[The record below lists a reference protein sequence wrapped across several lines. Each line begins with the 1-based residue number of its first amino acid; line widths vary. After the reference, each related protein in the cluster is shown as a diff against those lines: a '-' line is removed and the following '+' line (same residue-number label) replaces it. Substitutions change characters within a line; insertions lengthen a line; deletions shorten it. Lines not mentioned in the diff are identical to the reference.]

1 MMGPRGKGILPEKK
15 RFLYFLETGA
25 QPLAPDG
32 PLWHASLPSSRRFAP
47 GDPPPAGGAAVTVG
61 GYFQAVRA
69 FLEGEGA
76 GALGRL
82 IDAEA
87 CRGPGPLEFRL
98 HLAKHGAFYHPCRV
112 AVAGR
117 ELVVN
122 VAVSTEGR
130 ALLERE
136 VAVLDRLARMGP
148 PCFVPEVYAR
158 GELPLKSGAT
168 ARMFLAPWFSG
179 YHEFHLTRRGGRQ
192 GMVVWDPEAGDRLLA
207 PARQTALYRRAAFI
221 LTRYY
226 DPATAAGIAAWHH
239 AAGDFVVRLD
249 SAGGLDARL
258 VSAREYRPL
267 FRRAN
272 LCGPKEVLEGLL
284 VFLVNLTLRMR
295 LDRLDGTGE
304 LAWAGE
310 AAVAGALAGFR
321 DALAE
326 KPPLPDLPAP
336 LELLFRHYLLA
347 CGREELREIGAA
359 VVAAAFRPGS
369 AEQGLAAAFLDEH
382 ADRLAAAVARL
393 APAAGG
399 EPGMEE

>member
-1 MMGPRGKGILPEKK
+1 MNGRRGKGILPGNR
-15 RFLYFLETGA
+15 RFLYFLETGG
-25 QPLAPDG
+25 QPLAPG
-32 PLWHASLPSSRRFAP
+32 GRLWSQLLPSSRRFAP
-47 GDPPPAGGAAVTVG
+47 GDPPPAGGAAVTIG
-61 GYFQAVRA
+61 DYFEAVRA

-76 GALGRL
+76 AAIGRL
-82 IDAEA
+82 IAAGAREV
-87 CRGPGPLEFRL
+87 PGPLEFRL

-117 ELVVN
+117 DFVLN
-122 VAVSTEGR
+122 VAVSAEGR

-136 VAVLDRLARMGP
+136 VEVLDRLVRMGP

-158 GELPLKSGAT
+158 GEAPLKSGET

-192 GMVVWDPEAGDRLLA
+192 GLVVWDPERGARLLA
-207 PARQTALYRRAAFI
+207 PARQAALYRQAAFI

-239 AAGDFVVRLD
+239 AAGDFVVRL
-249 SAGGLDARL
+249 SGGLDVRL

-267 FRRAN
+267 FRRE
-272 LCGPKEVLEGLL
+272 GPLGLKAALEGLL

-295 LDRLDGTGE
+295 LDRLDGVGE

-310 AAVAGALAGFR
+310 AAVAGALEGFR

-336 LELLFRHYLLA
+336 LEWLFRRYLRA
-347 CGREELREIGAA
+347 CGREALREIGQA
-359 VVAAAFRPGS
+359 VAAAAFPPGS
-369 AEQGLAAAFLDEH
+369 AEQGLAAARMDEH
-382 ADRLAAAVARL
+382 AARLAAAVARL
-393 APAAGG
+393 ARGEAGRK
-399 EPGMEE
+399 E